1 MNISN
6 LLELYKNESINVMS
20 EIDLTAIKY
29 FVENVVSCYS
39 NSNKIFAFGNGGNA
53 AYVDNLITDLNL
65 HPFVSESKS
74 ESVKATKRL
83 RAFNLCSSSAT
94 LTGILNDFGGD
105 YIFSK
110 QLEYLADE
118 NDLVIGFSG
127 SGNSKNIL
135 IAFEYAKQN
144 NMKTILFTRK
154 SEGKCHQFSD
164 VVICVPGDSNFPGQ
178 TGSNNNNFH
187 YEDMISK
194 VSHMATG
201 ILKQVVQNEN

>member
-6 LLELYKNESINVMS
+6 LLELYKNESINVMN
-20 EIDLTAIKY
+20 EIDLISIQY
-29 FVENVVSCYS
+29 FVESVINCYV
-39 NSNKIFAFGNGGNA
+39 NSNKVFAFGNGGNA

-65 HPFVSESKS
+65 HPFVSESKN

-83 RAFNLCSSSAT
+83 KAFNLCSSPAT

-105 YIFSK
+105 YIFLK

-127 SGNSKNIL
+127 SGNSKNVL
-135 IAFEYAKQN
+135 LAFEYAKEK
-144 NMKTILFTRK
+144 NMSTILFTRK
-154 SEGKCHQFSD
+154 NEGKCHQFSD
-164 VVICVPGDSNFPGQ
+164 VVICVSGNSEFPGQ

-194 VSHMATG
+194 ISHMATG